1 MLKVYVA
8 GSLFNEAEVAQRKA
22 EGVMLRREFP
32 ELDIFNPID
41 QPFNENKQS
50 LPTPEM
56 IYEGDTQ
63 AVEACDI
70 FIADLTNEDAGVM
83 VELGIAIKSDTKIII
98 GINSDIRLQSANCYA
113 VPTMGMNHYVLGAIL
128 KHGYFVR
135 SFAEAVEKLKELLKE
150 ENQTVSKKIGN
161 PFPCRIKAGLRF
173 PFSSDEQQFCCFFK
187 SLCNYVHRLSG
198 FLHCWLPAGTVSDRG
213 DKSFCIHNKGI
224 GSLFTIPP
232 E

>member
-83 VELGIAIKSDTKIII
+83 VELGIAIKSDTKITI

-150 ENQTVSKKIGN
+150 
-161 PFPCRIKAGLRF
+161 A
-173 PFSSDEQQFCCFFK
+173 
-187 SLCNYVHRLSG
+187 
-198 FLHCWLPAGTVSDRG
+198 
-213 DKSFCIHNKGI
+213 
-224 GSLFTIPP
+224 
-232 E
+232 